1 MTTATTTKPVTAYE
15 DEIEKLKKELEKHEH
30 ESAKHQKLVVF
41 AWSGDLDKIWPTF
54 ILATTAAAM
63 GMQTTVFFT
72 F

>member
-1 MTTATTTKPVTAYE
+1 MTDTRQLEAALAADRTK
-15 DEIEKLKKELEKHEH
+15 
-30 ESAKHQKLVVF
+30 AKADKLVIF
-41 AWSGDLDKIWPTF
+41 TWGGDLDKVWPTL